1 MARNSP
7 VRRALL
13 RVRGRHSEDDRD
25 VARAL
30 RRQLKRATRREGE
43 PQRVQ
48 AAGQPLEAE
57 DYARW
62 RKRAL
67 RRGSVSSAPELD
79 PGRFALVLSTFDP
92 AATDQFIRHG
102 AAAQI
107 TPPTVGMFRPTTDR
121 VVALAG
127 TLAAWLELQT
137 RPVALA
143 PPLLHSGGRWRTVDL
158 GLDWPLAPAD
168 LTRR

>member
-1 MARNSP
+1 M
-7 VRRALL
+7 
-13 RVRGRHSEDDRD
+13 
-25 VARAL
+25 
-30 RRQLKRATRREGE
+30 
-43 PQRVQ
+43 Q

-79 PGRFALVLSTFDP
+79 PGRFALVLFTFDP
-92 AATDQFIRHG
+92 AATTQFVRHG
-102 AAAQI
+102 AAAHI
-107 TPPTVGMFRPTTDR
+107 SPPTVGMFRPMTDPA
-121 VVALAG
+121 VALAG

-137 RPVALA
+137 GPVALA
-143 PPLLHSGGRWRTVDL
+143 PPLLESGGRWRAVDL
-158 GLDWPLAPAD
+158 GIDWPLAPAD

>member
-1 MARNSP
+1 M
-7 VRRALL
+7 
-13 RVRGRHSEDDRD
+13 RGRHSEDDRD
-25 VARAL
+25 VARDL
-30 RRQLKRATRREGE
+30 RRQLKRASRREGE
-43 PQRVQ
+43 ALPVQ

-79 PGRFALVLSTFDP
+79 PGRFALVLFTFDP
-92 AATDQFIRHG
+92 AATDQFVRHG
-102 AAAQI
+102 AAAHI
-107 TPPTVGMFRPTTDR
+107 FPPTVGMFRPMTDPA
-121 VVALAG
+121 VALAG
-127 TLAAWLELQT
+127 TLAAWLSLQQ

-143 PPLLHSGGRWRTVDL
+143 PPLLESGGRWRTVDL
-158 GLDWPLAPAD
+158 GLDWPLSPAD

>member
-13 RVRGRHSEDDRD
+13 GVRGRHSEDDRD
-25 VARAL
+25 VARDL
-30 RRQLKRATRREGE
+30 RRQLKRTTRRGGE
-43 PQRVQ
+43 ALPVQ
-48 AAGQPLEAE
+48 AAGQPLEPE

-67 RRGSVSSAPELD
+67 RRGSASSAPELD
-79 PGRFALVLSTFDP
+79 PGRFALGLFTFDP
-92 AATDQFIRHG
+92 AATAQFVRHG

-107 TPPTVGMFRPTTDR
+107 APPTVGMFRPMTGPT
-121 VVALAG
+121 VALAG
-127 TLAAWLELQT
+127 TLAAWLELEQ
-137 RPVALA
+137 RPVPLA
-143 PPLLHSGGRWRTVDL
+143 PP
-158 GLDWPLAPAD
+158 D